1 MHMKA
6 QDLKI
11 GMIVYHRDV
20 YNYRESLE
28 IVQLREEEMEVEGDF
43 SGGTHAIRQR
53 SWLPI
58 DGTSLIY
65 NYGNK
70 IEFRNRAKEALKIAN
85 DTAWKEDDL
94 WSGRIY
100 DLIGMVFRLT
110 EDADLNREEI

>member
-1 MHMKA
+1 MKA

-20 YNYRESLE
+20 YNYREALEVVSLK
-28 IVQLREEEMEVEGDF
+28 QNEMEVEGDF

-70 IEFRNRAKEALKIAN
+70 IEFRDRAKEALRIAN

-94 WSGRIY
+94 WYGRIR
-100 DLIGMVFRLT
+100 DLIKMVLHLT
-110 EDADLNREEI
+110 EDVYLNSEQI

>member
-1 MHMKA
+1 MKA

-11 GMIVYHRDV
+11 GMIVYHKDV
-20 YNYRESLE
+20 YNYREPLE
-28 IVQLREEEMEVEGDF
+28 IISLTQNEIEVEGDV
-43 SGGTHAIRQR
+43 SGGTHAIKQR

-70 IEFRNRAKEALKIAN
+70 IEFRNRAKEALRIAN
-85 DTAWKEDDL
+85 DTAWKKDDL

-100 DLIGMVFRLT
+100 DLIEMVLHLT
-110 EDADLNREEI
+110 EDAYLNSEQI

>member
-1 MHMKA
+1 MKA

-20 YNYRESLE
+20 YNYREQLE

-43 SGGTHAIRQR
+43 SGGTHDIIQR
-53 SWLPI
+53 AWLPI

-70 IEFRNRAKEALKIAN
+70 IEFRNRAKEALRIAN

-94 WSGRIY
+94 WSGRIL
-100 DLIGMVFRLT
+100 DLIKMVLHLT
-110 EDADLNREEI
+110 EDVYLNSEQL